1 MNSLPPYRADYTL
14 LVWDGPAKQFLVLED
29 GTFPAFTS
37 SENITFSPGRVQEQ
51 AREMGLNIRVLRRSS
66 LERDDPH
73 NRARLCFEVE
83 WADAS
88 VPLPSSA
95 RWATDPDELCLEPQR
110 FRVRE
115 AFKPEINAQRQPWTQ
130 TGWWRQVLPWIDAQL
145 AYQGRTRLGPP
156 RQIRTSQLS
165 SVSQMSTDGGEVYFK
180 AVPAYFRLEM
190 RLTPWLERHFPTRIP
205 RALGV
210 DPARGWML
218 LSEFEGAPLGAQ
230 TSLEAVQQALR
241 DYAELQIACIPHLEA
256 LRSLGVPDHPL
267 ERLSEQIHALLYDDF
282 TLHRPGARQF
292 LTGEQI
298 ERLRGFELELERRV
312 ARLEAFDL
320 PNTLEHGDLW
330 QNNVQIVAGHGF
342 FFDWTDANLTHPLL
356 SLPLGTFETGP
367 WGDAVIMD
375 AYLEPWTRFAP
386 LERLCEALKDAQPL
400 AELHRAIHYHRDLL
414 PELEDRSECE
424 GHLIWHLSRALDA
437 LT

>member
-1 MNSLPPYRADYTL
+1 MDTSPSYRADYTL
-14 LVWDGPAKQFLVLED
+14 LVWEGSSRRFLVLED
-29 GTFPAFTS
+29 GTLPAFSS
-37 SENITFSPGRVQEQ
+37 SENVTFSPGLVQQQ
-51 AREMGLNIRVLRRSS
+51 ASERGLDVRVLRRSS

-73 NRARLCFEVE
+73 NRVTLSFEAE
-83 WADAS
+83 WADAFTR
-88 VPLPSSA
+88 LPTGAHWTSN
-95 RWATDPDELCLEPQR
+95 PGELRLEPERIWVCQAL
-110 FRVRE
+110 E
-115 AFKPEINAQRQPWTQ
+115 QTPPAQRPPWTAPD
-130 TGWWRQVLPWIDAQL
+130 WWAQVLLWIDAQL
-145 AYQGRTRLGPP
+145 AQQGRTRLGPP

-165 SVSQMSTDGGEVYFK
+165 SVSQMPTDGGEVYFK

-190 RLTPWLERHFPTRIP
+190 RLTPWLERHFPSPVP
-205 RALGV
+205 RPLGN
-210 DPARGWML
+210 DPERGWML
-218 LSEFEGAPLGAQ
+218 LSEFDGAPLDAQ
-230 TSLEAVQQALR
+230 TSLEAVGEALC
-241 DYAELQIACIPHLEA
+241 DYAELQIACIPYLEN
-256 LRSLGVPDHPL
+256 LRALGVPERPL
-267 ERLSEQIHALLYDDF
+267 ERFPEQIHALLYDDF

-298 ERLRGFELELERRV
+298 ERLRGFEPDLERRV

-320 PNTLEHGDLW
+320 PTTLEHGDLW

-367 WGDAVIMD
+367 WGDQAIMD

-386 LERLCEALKDAQPL
+386 LERLREALKDAQPL